1 MMEQPE
7 RLFSTLQLLS
17 DDKSF
22 ELTMERA
29 VQNLWILN
37 HLNDLE
43 IKAHRIFYQRH
54 GGYRQRKTT
63 KYPIRR
69 MRKKFLNTAE
79 LLEYL
84 VQRRIHLHVFELWF
98 RNGWELSVAM
108 NWKMQFRTN
117 SAAQRNALAVR
128 LLELEGIRINRNS
141 MNSLKLNYM
150 YWVTLS
156 GEPILIDDSHLPDEF
171 WSEDEVQAW
180 RDQQGGI

>member
-1 MMEQPE
+1 MGQPE

-43 IKAHRIFYQRH
+43 IKAHRIMYQRH

-141 MNSLKLNYM
+141 MNSLNLNYM

-156 GEPILIDDSHLPDEF
+156 GEPILIDDSYLPDEF